1 MIATSAAWFVD
12 ALAARKSYASEFYA
26 SLRQGYLDLSSPL
39 VDFTPDQVLWKS
51 RIACLSA
58 YLLSITFVQILLVKE
73 TLVNGEQNQANFVL
87 SSLSHEHIG
96 LFSQVSQMGQFNV
109 IWCACAN
116 ISSLQE
122 LRALFYKKNRDGVPL
137 TPMHT
142 KLRLLNLHTAAK
154 REFVLHA
161 QESYLLPD
169 ASTFPTG
176 IFNTMD
182 LMMLVKD
189 KSVAVPRQLRVAAIL
204 ACGYE
209 KFNMNADQ
217 CSEMLHKLLHS
228 GDEDKSV
235 VVCAAVALL
244 RVSDWMD
251 EEANV
256 ILQRLLH
263 EEQVVYCSMLQW
275 SAGCSKL
282 SVVVILM

>member
-1 MIATSAAWFVD
+1 
-12 ALAARKSYASEFYA
+12 
-26 SLRQGYLDLSSPL
+26 
-39 VDFTPDQVLWKS
+39 
-51 RIACLSA
+51 
-58 YLLSITFVQILLVKE
+58 
-73 TLVNGEQNQANFVL
+73 
-87 SSLSHEHIG
+87 
-96 LFSQVSQMGQFNV
+96 
-109 IWCACAN
+109 
-116 ISSLQE
+116 
-122 LRALFYKKNRDGVPL
+122 
-137 TPMHT
+137 MHT

-217 CSEMLHKLLHS
+217 CSETLHKLLHS

-235 VVCAAVALL
+235 GVCSAVALL
-244 RVSDWMD
+244 RLSDWMD
-251 EEANV
+251 EGANV

-263 EEQVVYCSMLQW
+263 EEKVGPVFIDVPCTYVRVTRAYDHADVV
-275 SAGCSKL
+275 
-282 SVVVILM
+282 